1 MLHFTFQNPF
11 HRLSF
16 KMVFSTLS
24 VLLVVALVFFYLFY
38 DFHRR
43 QLIEELKSH
52 ISRISEMVGISLEES
67 MLEGKS
73 QHIQKVVEDLSSQE
87 GVEGIQIM
95 NKDGVVKVSSTRE
108 LIGKTLD
115 QETPTC
121 KICHRRRPLNRG
133 QTVIF
138 QREDSSQVLRYMSPI
153 RNKPRCQRCHLPAER
168 LNGILIM
175 DFSMSEINSQL
186 AANRKWMMIWAVTM
200 VVAVGGVISLLI
212 NRLVLKKV
220 GKLERISKR
229 IGEGRLDEKIEIKGK
244 DEMSNLALHL
254 NRMTA
259 NLKESIREKE
269 NQRNY
274 LENVINS
281 IGDGLIVVDRNY
293 RIIIANSAYA
303 TYFNR
308 EKEEI
313 MGKPCFSISHRS
325 NMPCQETSLPCPV
338 KETFENGS
346 LSKAIHTLGGENGN
360 ERHIEIYSAPFR
372 DHKGEVIQAIEI
384 VRDITE
390 RKGMEEKLIH
400 SERLASL
407 GILAS
412 GLSHEINN
420 PLASI
425 STCIEGLQRRMPDS
439 GSFDPEFTGVLRK
452 YMGLIRGE
460 VTRCKGILER
470 LLHLSSKS
478 RSSPGRVDINQV
490 VRDTVFLM
498 EHAVQKNGIR
508 ILMDLEAGVPFLQGE
523 ESQIRQVILN
533 MVLNGVQ
540 AVGKQGTL
548 SITTKRVRDYV
559 GIRFVDTGCGI
570 RKEDLKRIFEPFF
583 SRRPSGKGTGL
594 GLSICESI
602 VRQHGGEILV
612 ESVVGQG
619 TELEVRLPIAPH
631 QAQGEV

>member
-1 MLHFTFQNPF
+1 
-11 HRLSF
+11 
-16 KMVFSTLS
+16 MVFATLS
-24 VLLVVALVFFYLFY
+24 VLLLVAGIFFYLFY

-52 ISRISEMVGISLEES
+52 NSRISELVGISLEES

-73 QHIQKVVEDLSSQE
+73 QRLQRVVEDLSSQE
-87 GVEGIQIM
+87 GVEGIQIL

-108 LIGKTLD
+108 FIGKTLNE
-115 QETPTC
+115 ETPTC
-121 KICHRRRPLNRG
+121 KICHQKQALDRG

-138 QREDSSQVLRYMSPI
+138 GREGPNQVFRYVSPI
-153 RNKPRCQRCHLPAER
+153 RNTPRCHGCHLPTER

-175 DFSMSEINSQL
+175 DLSMSEVNSQL
-186 AANRKWMMIWAVTM
+186 AANRKWMIIWAFAM
-200 VVAVGGVISLLI
+200 VGAVGGVISLLM

-220 GKLERISKR
+220 SKLERISKR
-229 IGEGRLDEKIEIKGK
+229 IGEGSLDEKIEIKGK

-259 NLKESIREKE
+259 NLRKSIREKE
-269 NQRNY
+269 DQRSY

-281 IGDGLIVVDRNY
+281 IADGLIVVDRNY
-293 RIIIANSAYA
+293 TIVIANHAYA
-303 TYFNR
+303 AYFNR
-308 EKEEI
+308 AKEEI
-313 MGKPCFSISHRS
+313 MGKPCFTVSHRS
-325 NMPCQETSLPCPV
+325 NLPCHRIPLPCPV
-338 KETFENGS
+338 KETFEKGS
-346 LSKAIHTLGGENGN
+346 LSTAVHVLHDGNGN
-360 ERHIEIYSAPFR
+360 ERHIEIYSAPFGGR
-372 DHKGEVIQAIEI
+372 RGKITQAIEI
-384 VRDITE
+384 LRDITE
-390 RKGMEEKLIH
+390 RKEMEEKLIH

-478 RSSPGRVDINQV
+478 RSSSGRVDINQA

-498 EHAVQKNGIR
+498 EHDVQKNGIR
-508 ILMDLEAGVPFLQGE
+508 ILMDLEAEVPFLQGE

-540 AVGKQGTL
+540 AMGEKGTL
-548 SITTKRVRDYV
+548 KIATKRIGDYV
-559 GIRFVDTGCGI
+559 SIRFQDTGCGI
-570 RKEDLKRIFEPFF
+570 PEEDLKRIFEPFF
-583 SRRPSGKGTGL
+583 SRKPSGKGTGL

-631 QAQGEV
+631 

>member
-1 MLHFTFQNPF
+1 MFDLKFQNPF
-11 HRLSF
+11 DRVSF

-52 ISRISEMVGISLEES
+52 ISRISEMVGVSLEES

-73 QHIQKVVEDLSSQE
+73 QNIQKVVEDLSSKE

-121 KICHRRRPLNRG
+121 KICHRRRPLDRG

-138 QREDSSQVLRYMSPI
+138 QREDSSQVLRYVSPI
-153 RNKPRCQRCHLPAER
+153 RNKPRCQRCHLPTER

-186 AANRKWMMIWAVTM
+186 AANRKWMMIWAVIM

-220 GKLERISKR
+220 RKLERISKR

-281 IGDGLIVVDRNY
+281 IGDGLIVLDKNY
-293 RIIIANSAYA
+293 TIVIANRSYA
-303 TYFNR
+303 AYFNR
-308 EKEEI
+308 TKEEI
-313 MGKPCFSISHRS
+313 MGKSCFAISHRS
-325 NMPCQETSLPCPV
+325 DIPCHRMSLPCPV
-338 KETFENGS
+338 RKTFERGS
-346 LSKAIHTLGGENGN
+346 LSKAVHVLRDGNGN

-372 DHKGEVIQAIEI
+372 GHKGEVVQAIEI
-384 VRDITE
+384 LRDITE
-390 RKGMEEKLIH
+390 RKEMEDRLIH

-425 STCIEGLQRRMPDS
+425 STSLGGLQRRMANFSPS
-439 GSFDPEFTGVLRK
+439 DPEFIGVLGK
-452 YMGLIRGE
+452 YMGLIQGE
-460 VTRCKGILER
+460 VARCKGILER

-478 RSSPGRVDINQV
+478 PSPSGKVDINQAI
-490 VRDTVFLM
+490 RDTVSLM
-498 EHAVQKNGIR
+498 EYDVQKNGIR
-508 ILMDLEAGVPFLQGE
+508 ISTDLEPGVPPLPGD

-540 AVGKQGTL
+540 AIGGHGTL
-548 SITTKRVRDYV
+548 SIITRRVRDNV
-559 GIRFVDTGCGI
+559 SIRFVDTGCGI

-602 VRQHGGEILV
+602 VRRHGGEILV
-612 ESVVGQG
+612 ESSVGQG
-619 TELEVRLPIAPH
+619 TEFEVRLPISDH

>member
-1 MLHFTFQNPF
+1 MFHCMFQNPF

-16 KMVFSTLS
+16 KMVFATLS
-24 VLLVVALVFFYLFY
+24 VLLLVAGIFFYLFY

-43 QLIEELKSH
+43 QLIEQLKSH
-52 ISRISEMVGISLEES
+52 NSRISELVGISLEES

-73 QHIQKVVEDLSSQE
+73 QRLQRVVEDLSSQE
-87 GVEGIQIM
+87 GVDGIQIL

-108 LIGKTLD
+108 FIGKTLNE
-115 QETPTC
+115 ETPTC
-121 KICHRRRPLNRG
+121 KICHQKQALDRG

-138 QREDSSQVLRYMSPI
+138 GREGANQVFRYVSPI
-153 RNKPRCQRCHLPAER
+153 RNTPRCHGCHLPTER

-175 DFSMSEINSQL
+175 DLSMSEINSQL
-186 AANRKWMMIWAVTM
+186 AANRKWMIIWTVVM
-200 VVAVGGVISLLI
+200 VGAVGGLISLLM
-212 NRLVLKKV
+212 NRLVLEKVKKLV
-220 GKLERISKR
+220 RTSKR
-229 IGEGRLDEKIEIKGK
+229 IKEGKLDEEIEIKGK

-259 NLKESIREKE
+259 NLRESIREKE

-293 RIIIANSAYA
+293 KIVITNRAYA
-303 TYFNR
+303 AYFDR
-308 EKEEI
+308 TKEEI
-313 MGKPCFSISHRS
+313 MGKPCFAISHRS
-325 NMPCQETSLPCPV
+325 NIPCHRTPLPCPV
-338 KETFENGS
+338 KETFEKGI
-346 LSKAIHTLGGENGN
+346 LSKAIHVLKDGNGN

-372 DHKGEVIQAIEI
+372 DHRGKVTQAIEI

-390 RKGMEEKLIH
+390 RKEMEEKLIH

-425 STCIEGLQRRMPDS
+425 STSIEGLQRRMVKS
-439 GSFDPEFTGVLRK
+439 SSFDPEFTEVLGK

-478 RSSPGRVDINQV
+478 PSPSGRFDINQTI
-490 VRDTVFLM
+490 RDTVSLM
-498 EHAVQKNGIR
+498 EYNVQKNGIR
-508 ILMDLEAGVPFLQGE
+508 ILTDLEARVPRLQGE

-533 MVLNGVQ
+533 MVLNGLQ
-540 AVGKQGTL
+540 AMGEKGTL
-548 SITTKRVRDYV
+548 KITTKKRGDCVS
-559 GIRFVDTGCGI
+559 IRFEDTGCGI
-570 RKEDLKRIFEPFF
+570 PEEDQKRIFEPFF
-583 SRRPSGKGTGL
+583 SRSPSGKGTGL

-602 VRQHGGEILV
+602 VRQHRGEILV
-612 ESVVGQG
+612 ESVVGRG
-619 TELEVRLPIAPH
+619 TEFEVRLPIAPS
-631 QAQGEV
+631 